1 MHYCP
6 AILSMYCPVINRV
19 YNSQLNNIQEAMKHI
34 WNNSCIKS
42 TELSFWFYYFHSYF
56 PRCSIKNS
64 FFILF
69 LCGKVQKAKSIIL
82 RSASPLAMICNTRRA
97 QGKNQSRRCPESA
110 SVYTFKVRDIP
121 TIYLSHC
128 NGKIFLIKGP
138 LKCIRLSKIQ
148 LLYILY

>member
-34 WNNSCIKS
+34 WNNSCIKGM
-42 TELSFWFYYFHSYF
+42 ELSFWFYYFHSYF

-69 LCGKVQKAKSIIL
+69 LCGKLQKAKSVIL
-82 RSASPLAMICNTRRA
+82 RRASPLAMICNTRRA
-97 QGKNQSRRCPESA
+97 QGKNHRVEDVQ
-110 SVYTFKVRDIP
+110 KVL
-121 TIYLSHC
+121 LS
-128 NGKIFLIKGP
+128 I
-138 LKCIRLSKIQ
+138 LSKWETFLPFTWAIAMERFS
-148 LLYILY
+148 